1 MKLAIEILKIEI
13 AQRKLAQMHD
23 HLRKQE
29 IQMELD
35 SLNKALDA
43 LINLDTNQDIE
54 TDQLSDGL
62 VLDDE
67 TKVIAILSGYV
78 RELSEGNDYLETTYK
93 TAAGI
98 VKMCNKS
105 DVK

>member
-1 MKLAIEILKIEI
+1 MKLAIEILKREI
-13 AQRKLAQMHD
+13 VQRELAQRYD

-29 IQMELD
+29 VQTELN

-43 LINLDTNQDIE
+43 LISFDTNQDRE

-98 VKMCNKS
+98 VKVCNKS
-105 DVK
+105 DKK